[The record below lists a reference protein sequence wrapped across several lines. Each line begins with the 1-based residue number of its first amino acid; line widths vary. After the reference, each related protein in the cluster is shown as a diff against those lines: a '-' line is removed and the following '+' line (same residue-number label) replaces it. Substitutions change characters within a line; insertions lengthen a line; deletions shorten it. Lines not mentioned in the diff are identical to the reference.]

1 MANDVE
7 SVIGAF
13 ISIFFLLIVAGM
25 MGEVMQSI
33 GDHDHPELQ
42 STINSQ
48 EATIEQLRS
57 ENNRLRQENN
67 NLSQEYQ
74 ELKNESIT
82 KEDVKRIYEE
92 INRTDAEVRVLN
104 NRFETVNN
112 QFIDSYQKTVN
123 KYQFWFG
130 FSLVSFTALAFDVIS
145 GAFWG
150 VSFTS
155 RLSEYLKAFRE
166 WIKRRKE
173 KDEEE

>member
-1 MANDVE
+1 MADDIEGIV
-7 SVIGAF
+7 GAF
-13 ISIFFLLIVAGM
+13 VTLIFVVIIASM
-25 MGEVMQSI
+25 MGEFMQNI
-33 GDHDHPELQ
+33 GEHDHPELQ

-48 EATIEQLRS
+48 ESTIEQLRS

-74 ELKNESIT
+74 DLKNESIT

-130 FSLVSFTALAFDVIS
+130 FSLVSFTALAFDVVS

-150 VSFTS
+150 ISFTS

-166 WIKRRKE
+166 RIRRRKE
-173 KDEEE
+173 KAEEE

>member
-1 MANDVE
+1 MTEDID
-7 SVIGAF
+7 SIIGAV
-13 ISIFFLLIVAGM
+13 ISLVLILFVANA

-42 STINSQ
+42 STINSH
-48 EATIEQLRS
+48 ESTIEQLRS

-130 FSLVSFTALAFDVIS
+130 FSLVSFTALAFDIVS

-166 WIKRRKE
+166 RIRRRKE